1 MEMLRKSQDR
11 GGADHGW
18 LKAKHS
24 FSFASYYD
32 PKHMGFRSLRVIN
45 EDRIAGGRGFGAH
58 PHSDMEI
65 ITFIVKGA
73 LEHRDSMGN
82 KAVIR
87 PGEIQHM
94 SAGTGVVHSEY
105 NPNPDEETHL
115 LQIWIETAEEGATPG
130 YGQKSFEAQL
140 SEKNL
145 VLVVSQD
152 GRDGSIPI
160 RQDADIRLGRFKTG
174 DSVELPVRAGRGVWV
189 QLVSGEL
196 SVNGHTLKAGDGLA
210 LEQVP
215 GVAILAK
222 SPAEFLM
229 FDLA

>member
-1 MEMLRKSQDR
+1 MQVLRKSNER

-24 FSFASYYD
+24 FSFAGYYD
-32 PKHMGFRSLRVIN
+32 PAHMGFRSLRVIN

-65 ITFIVKGA
+65 ITFIVKGE

-82 KAVIR
+82 RATIR
-87 PGEIQHM
+87 PGEVQHM

-105 NPNPDEETHL
+105 NPNPDVETHL
-115 LQIWIETAEEGATPG
+115 LQIWIETNKEGAEPL
-130 YGQKSFEAQL
+130 YGQRSFDAQL
-140 SEKNL
+140 TNEKL
-145 VLVVSQD
+145 VLVVSPD

-160 RQDADIRLGRFKTG
+160 RQDVDIRLGRFKTG
-174 DSVELPVRAGRGVWV
+174 DSVDLPVRAGRGVWV
-189 QLVSGEL
+189 QLVKGDL
-196 SVNGHTLKAGDGLA
+196 TVNGQTLKAGDGLA

-215 GVAILAK
+215 GVSLKAD
-222 SPAEFLM
+222 SEAEFLF